1 MSKKHCFKSIT
12 LSNKIAIELVF
23 FILIIALIPGCAS
36 QKGDKKD
43 PFFEKWKIKA
53 EQSKGFSPSAGK
65 SVVDLPEKAMEEKA
79 KQEGVSPEISTVVE
93 PEKSLPSEKIS
104 LKMNNIELSV
114 LLRTLAKAVKQNIII
129 NEKVTGKLSINI
141 EDASWDQVFEGVLNS
156 HGLAYKWEGDM
167 IRILTVEDMQQD
179 IVRETQRRE
188 MERVE
193 PLLTKVVQ
201 ISFADSEDLK
211 KNLET
216 FLASKTDGKTHGSV
230 MVDKHTNA
238 LILHATRNDIESILP
253 LIEELDRPTPQIL
266 IEANIVETSKDTA
279 RALGI
284 QWGGLYK
291 GSPGSSGKTE
301 WVTAGSA
308 STGVLENPLFD
319 STTGNAAGI
328 NPTSGLAVNFPAS
341 GTSITGT
348 AMTLGYVIEKL
359 GKHVLAVQLSA
370 LETEGKLNILSSP
383 SITTL
388 DNQEASIESG
398 REIPYQSAAT
408 AGGTAVPETEFKKA
422 VLSLKVTPHVID
434 DKTIKIEIETNKDEA
449 DPNFAT
455 EPPII
460 TKKAKTTVVLF
471 DGQTTVIGGLSKK
484 TTSESESG
492 VPWLRN
498 IPILGYL
505 FKGEYKSNDMEE
517 ILIFITP
524 HILKEKNMD
533 EE

>member
-1 MSKKHCFKSIT
+1 
-12 LSNKIAIELVF
+12 
-23 FILIIALIPGCAS
+23 
-36 QKGDKKD
+36 
-43 PFFEKWKIKA
+43 
-53 EQSKGFSPSAGK
+53 
-65 SVVDLPEKAMEEKA
+65 
-79 KQEGVSPEISTVVE
+79 
-93 PEKSLPSEKIS
+93 
-104 LKMNNIELSV
+104 
-114 LLRTLAKAVKQNIII
+114 
-129 NEKVTGKLSINI
+129 
-141 EDASWDQVFEGVLNS
+141 
-156 HGLAYKWEGDM
+156 M
-167 IRILTVEDMQQD
+167 IRILTVEDMQQK
-179 IVRETQRRE
+179 IAQETQKRE
-188 MERVE
+188 LERVE

-216 FLASKTDGKTHGSV
+216 FLAKKADGTTHGSV

-238 LILHATRNDIESILP
+238 LILHATRNDIENMLP
-253 LIEELDRPTPQIL
+253 LIGELDRPTRQIL
-266 IEANIVETSKDTA
+266 IEANIVETSKETA

-291 GSPGSSGKTE
+291 GTMPGNKTE
-301 WVTAGSA
+301 WITAGSG
-308 STGVLENPLFD
+308 STGALDRSLLLSD
-319 STTGNAAGI
+319 SAAPVIGGVTTPGI
-328 NPTSGLAVNFPAS
+328 DPTSGLAVNFPTS

-348 AMTLGYVIEKL
+348 AMTLGYVIENL

-398 REIPYQSAAT
+398 REIPYQSAAI
-408 AGGTAVPETEFKKA
+408 AGGTAVPDTEFKKA

-434 DKTIKIEIETNKDEA
+434 DKTIKIEIETNKDE
-449 DPNFAT
+449 PVPGSGT
-455 EPPII
+455 EPPIL

-471 DGQTTVIGGLSKK
+471 DGQTTVIGGLSKQ

-524 HILKEKNMD
+524 HILKEKVMD

>member
-1 MSKKHCFKSIT
+1 
-12 LSNKIAIELVF
+12 
-23 FILIIALIPGCAS
+23 
-36 QKGDKKD
+36 
-43 PFFEKWKIKA
+43 
-53 EQSKGFSPSAGK
+53 
-65 SVVDLPEKAMEEKA
+65 
-79 KQEGVSPEISTVVE
+79 
-93 PEKSLPSEKIS
+93 
-104 LKMNNIELSV
+104 
-114 LLRTLAKAVKQNIII
+114 
-129 NEKVTGKLSINI
+129 
-141 EDASWDQVFEGVLNS
+141 
-156 HGLAYKWEGDM
+156 
-167 IRILTVEDMQQD
+167 
-179 IVRETQRRE
+179 
-188 MERVE
+188 RVE

-216 FLASKTDGKTHGSV
+216 FLAGKTDGKTHGSV

-266 IEANIVETSKDTA
+266 IEANIVETSKETA
-279 RALGI
+279 RELGI
-284 QWGGLYK
+284 QWGGVYK
-291 GSPGSSGKTE
+291 RNMPGDKTE
-301 WVTAGSA
+301 WVTSGSR
-308 STGVLENPLFD
+308 SDGILGDTLDP
-319 STTGNAAGI
+319 TTGI
-328 NPTSGLAVNFPAS
+328 DPTSGLAVNFPTS

-348 AMTLGYVIEKL
+348 AMTLGYVIENL

-388 DNQEASIESG
+388 DNQEAFIESG
-398 REIPYQSAAT
+398 REIPYQSAT
-408 AGGTAVPETEFKKA
+408 SEGTADTEFKSA

-434 DKTIKIEIETNKDEA
+434 DKTIKIEIETNKDEP
-449 DPNFAT
+449 DPTYTT

-471 DGQTTVIGGLSKK
+471 DGQTTVIGGLSKE

-492 VPWLRN
+492 IPWLRN

-505 FKGEYKSNDMEE
+505 FKGEYKSREMEE

-524 HILKEKNMD
+524 HILKEKVMD